1 MMSDRVSDLL
11 DAIERVKAEMKL
23 KDVLISEMS
32 IQHIQERQE
41 VKKELFVQRRIMEQ
55 KHEEEKVRIESD
67 ILKIKAE
74 MDNMEKQLT
83 GLMTKL
89 DSGTSK
95 KSVRNLIN
103 KVSSLDW
110 NLNMAKMTRTLRLNS
125 VFHVPDVRFVMK

>member
-1 MMSDRVSDLL
+1 
-11 DAIERVKAEMKL
+11 
-23 KDVLISEMS
+23 
-32 IQHIQERQE
+32 
-41 VKKELFVQRRIMEQ
+41 MEQ

-89 DSGTSK
+89 DSSSSK

-103 KVSSLDW
+103 KVSSLEW

>member
-23 KDVLISEMS
+23 KEVLISEMY

-89 DSGTSK
+89 DSGSSK

-110 NLNMAKMTRTLRLNS
+110 NLNMAKMTRTPRLNS

>member
-23 KDVLISEMS
+23 KDVLISEMY

-89 DSGTSK
+89 DSGSSK

-110 NLNMAKMTRTLRLNS
+110 NLNMEKMTRTLRLNS

>member
-23 KDVLISEMS
+23 KDVLISEMY
-32 IQHIQERQE
+32 IQHIQDRQE

-89 DSGTSK
+89 DSGSSK

>member
-23 KDVLISEMS
+23 KDVLISEMY

-89 DSGTSK
+89 DSGSSK

-103 KVSSLDW
+103 QVSSLDW
-110 NLNMAKMTRTLRLNS
+110 NLNMAKITRTLPLNS
-125 VFHVPDVRFVMK
+125 VFPVPDVQFVMK